1 VESIVENRETAEALK
16 PWYNQFCK
24 RPCFH
29 DEYLPTFNRP
39 SVHLVDTKGEGV
51 ERITEDGVVV
61 AGREYSLD
69 CLIYATGFEVGAEY
83 THTIGFQLYG
93 RDGRSLGDKWKQGA
107 ETMHSMFTRGFPN
120 CFVLSTMQS
129 GQSANFQHMLDEKA
143 KHIAFVVREA
153 MAQGVKT
160 FEPSE
165 EAEREWVDTVVR
177 LAIGRRAFLA
187 ECTPGYYNNEG
198 GELDA
203 RIAKNNQY
211 WRGPVQ
217 FVKILDRWR
226 KDGTM
231 PGLERTW

>member
-1 VESIVENRETAEALK
+1 
-16 PWYNQFCK
+16 
-24 RPCFH
+24 
-29 DEYLPTFNRP
+29 
-39 SVHLVDTKGEGV
+39 
-51 ERITEDGVVV
+51 
-61 AGREYSLD
+61 
-69 CLIYATGFEVGAEY
+69 
-83 THTIGFQLYG
+83 
-93 RDGRSLGDKWKQGA
+93 
-107 ETMHSMFTRGFPN
+107 
-120 CFVLSTMQS
+120 
-129 GQSANFQHMLDEKA
+129 
-143 KHIAFVVREA
+143 
-153 MAQGVKT
+153 MAQGVRT